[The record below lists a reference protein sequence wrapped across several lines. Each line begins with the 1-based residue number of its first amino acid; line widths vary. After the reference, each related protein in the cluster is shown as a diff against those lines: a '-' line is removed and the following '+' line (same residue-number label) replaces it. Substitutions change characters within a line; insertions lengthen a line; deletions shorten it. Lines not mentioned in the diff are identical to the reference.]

1 MIPLLLTS
9 LSNLLSSRQFSIR
22 TLIQTI
28 SSIRS
33 YYLKMR
39 KITENNLNI
48 SKNSNAQARIL
59 ILEERLIEMGVL
71 NVDDVK
77 YIEKMEEE
85 EENTRRVGEIVVN
98 VINIFYILIYINSHA
113 LLVNIQMILYK
124 NCIVDFLLEN

>member
-1 MIPLLLTS
+1 
-9 LSNLLSSRQFSIR
+9 
-22 TLIQTI
+22 
-28 SSIRS
+28 
-33 YYLKMR
+33 MR